1 MCTKCVDT
9 FRASDTM
16 DSGIDFVRSQVNNAV
31 MQHDSFLRS
40 VIDHESQ
47 AQDQRFRDLCSRHIP
62 RMREHQRML
71 EEFQRVLGSGE
82 SRNEGNPLENIGGA
96 LKRAAGSAIGMAK
109 DLADA
114 PRQSDFLRLV
124 SDIVMAR
131 QSEDT
136 FKTFREAGRQL
147 GIQQL
152 ADIGDMGERHH
163 DEYVKEA
170 NRLVQQMFVE
180 HARGAEHMIVS
191 TTRTQQDLGTM

>member
-1 MCTKCVDT
+1 ME
-9 FRASDTM
+9 
-16 DSGIDFVRSQVNNAV
+16 SGIDFLRSQVNNAV
-31 MQHDSFLRS
+31 MQHEVFLRS
-40 VIDHESQ
+40 VVDHESQ
-47 AQDQRFRDLCSRHIP
+47 AQDQRFRDICSRHIP

-71 EEFQRVLGSGE
+71 EEFQRTLGSTDSGRDA
-82 SRNEGNPLENIGGA
+82 SPLENLGGT
-96 LKRAAGSAIGMAK
+96 LKRVAGTAIGMAK
-109 DLADA
+109 ELADA

-131 QSEDT
+131 QAEDT
-136 FKTFREAGRQL
+136 FKTFREGGRQL

-152 ADIGDMGERHH
+152 AEIGELGERHH

-191 TTRTQQDLGTM
+191 TTTKTQQDLGTT

>member
-1 MCTKCVDT
+1 
-9 FRASDTM
+9 
-16 DSGIDFVRSQVNNAV
+16 
-31 MQHDSFLRS
+31 
-40 VIDHESQ
+40 
-47 AQDQRFRDLCSRHIP
+47 
-62 RMREHQRML
+62 
-71 EEFQRVLGSGE
+71 
-82 SRNEGNPLENIGGA
+82 
-96 LKRAAGSAIGMAK
+96 MAK

-131 QSEDT
+131 QAEDT
-136 FKTFREAGRQL
+136 FKTFREGGRQL

-152 ADIGDMGERHH
+152 ADIGEVGERHH

-191 TTRTQQDLGTM
+191 TTRTQYDLGTT

>member
-1 MCTKCVDT
+1 ME
-9 FRASDTM
+9 
-16 DSGIDFVRSQVNNAV
+16 SGIDFLRSQINNAV
-31 MQHDSFLRS
+31 IQHDTFLRS
-40 VIDHESQ
+40 VVDHESQ

-71 EEFQRVLGSGE
+71 EEFQREVGTAETRSE
-82 SRNEGNPLENIGGA
+82 NPLESIGET
-96 LKRAAGSAIGMAK
+96 LKRAAGSALGMAK

-114 PRQSDFLRLV
+114 PRASDYLRLV

-131 QSEDT
+131 QAEDT
-136 FKTFREAGRQL
+136 FKTFREGGRQL

-152 ADIGDMGERHH
+152 AQIGDIGERHH

-191 TTRTQQDLGTM
+191 RTNSQVDLGTM

>member
-1 MCTKCVDT
+1 ME
-9 FRASDTM
+9 
-16 DSGIDFVRSQVNNAV
+16 SGIDFLRSQVNNAV

-40 VIDHESQ
+40 VVDHESQ

-71 EEFQRVLGSGE
+71 EEFQRALGNDN
-82 SRNEGNPLENIGGA
+82 RADGNPLENIGGA

-114 PRQSDFLRLV
+114 PRQSDYLRLV

-131 QSEDT
+131 QAEDT
-136 FKTFREAGRQL
+136 FKTFREGGRQL

-152 ADIGDMGERHH
+152 ADIGEMGERHH

-180 HARGAEHMIVS
+180 HARGAEHIVVATS
-191 TTRTQQDLGTM
+191 RSQQDLGAI

>member
-1 MCTKCVDT
+1 MDT
-9 FRASDTM
+9 
-16 DSGIDFVRSQVNNAV
+16 GIDFLRSQINNAV
-31 MQHDSFLRS
+31 MQHDSLLHS
-40 VIDHESQ
+40 LVDHESQ

-62 RMREHQRML
+62 HMREHQRML
-71 EEFQRVLGSGE
+71 EEFQRSIGTADT
-82 SRNEGNPLENIGGA
+82 RDNNPLENIGGA

-152 ADIGDMGERHH
+152 AQIGEIGEQHH

-180 HARGAEHMIVS
+180 HARGAEQLVAAT
-191 TTRTQQDLGTM
+191 TTRQYDAGAL